1 MGARRSPAA
10 LGISLAAALF
20 GGVAEGQISG
30 IRGSPPPPKAADRA
44 PVKVPVPA
52 TDWPPPIP
60 KYRLLATSVLGGSFN
75 SEGVEE
81 QVRLGAQIRLFPS
94 SNEALRDNFVFV
106 GVNPRVNPTA
116 WRLGPSIEIQP
127 LSVLNLKA
135 DVEYVGYFGEL
146 SALLSFPSPLSD
158 FSARVRDRND
168 RLGRS
173 YATSGVRI
181 SLTPFAQIKVG
192 PIALRNRFTFE
203 YIAVDLRGGDT
214 VFYEPAYDT
223 LSPGHGKFLSDDL
236 DVFYVHD
243 LPGGGSFSH
252 GRIAAGVRYSAFK
265 PLFEPTHF
273 QPGEDRSKERDEIH
287 RVGPL
292 VAFSLFDD
300 GYSKFHEPTLVAM
313 AQWYAAHP
321 NRTGKD
327 MDQSVPYLVLAF
339 IFQSDLWTSEGT
351 PSL

>member
-1 MGARRSPAA
+1 MGAPRSILF
-10 LGISLAAALF
+10 LGISLAATLF
-20 GGVAEGQISG
+20 GGAAAAQVKGAGEGA
-30 IRGSPPPPKAADRA
+30 PPPKA
-44 PVKVPVPA
+44 PVAVP
-52 TDWPPPIP
+52 DWPPPVP
-60 KYRLLATSVLGGSFN
+60 RYRLNMTSVLGGSYN

-81 QVRLGAQIRLFPS
+81 QIRIGAQIRLYRS
-94 SNEALRDNFVFV
+94 DNEALRDNFVFV
-106 GVNPRVNPTA
+106 GANPRLNPTA

-127 LSVLNLKA
+127 LSVVNIKA
-135 DVEYVGYFGEL
+135 DVEYVGYFGSL
-146 SALLSFPSPLSD
+146 SSLQSFRSPLSD
-158 FSARVRDRND
+158 FSASAREEGEK
-168 RLGRS
+168 LGRN
-173 YATSGVRI
+173 YGTGGVRL
-181 SLTPFAQIKVG
+181 SLTPFFQIKLG

-203 YIAVDLRGGDT
+203 YVWVDLRAGDT

-236 DVFYVHD
+236 DVFYVVD
-243 LPGGGSFSH
+243 LPGGGFFSH

-265 PLFEPTHF
+265 PIFESTHF
-273 QPGEDRSKERDEIH
+273 ERGDDVSKERNEVH

-351 PSL
+351 PRL